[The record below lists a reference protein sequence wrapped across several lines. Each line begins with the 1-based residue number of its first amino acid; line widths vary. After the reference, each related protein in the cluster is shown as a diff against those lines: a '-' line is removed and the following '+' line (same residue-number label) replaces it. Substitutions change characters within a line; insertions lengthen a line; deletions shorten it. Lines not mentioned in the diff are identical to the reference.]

1 MPSSLKG
8 ADESGMRN
16 KHVVEQH
23 RPVQTVPQTYKNI
36 DKNTD
41 GWDRHLLQAL
51 RKKPVRTVQNHRRKD
66 GLRGQDDRERRDLSA
81 SDVKGA
87 IRSQFR
93 NLSALPQC
101 SSQPALH
108 MPAIM
113 EKEDTHDGML
123 SFSLS
128 DHCDL
133 QKVFQLRDIH
143 LMAFKL
149 SYNGFVNAP
158 GQAAHALVSLA
169 KDSNSRSIL

>member
-1 MPSSLKG
+1 
-8 ADESGMRN
+8 MRN

-87 IRSQFR
+87 MTTGVFGFTS
-93 NLSALPQC
+93 LVDVLAMC
-101 SSQPALH
+101 SPW
-108 MPAIM
+108 
-113 EKEDTHDGML
+113 
-123 SFSLS
+123 
-128 DHCDL
+128 
-133 QKVFQLRDIH
+133 
-143 LMAFKL
+143 
-149 SYNGFVNAP
+149 
-158 GQAAHALVSLA
+158 
-169 KDSNSRSIL
+169 